1 MKSII
6 KIEEYLPE
14 TNQIIVRFARLHAPQ
29 SIDNYT
35 SVAVNCDRLDC
46 YNTETF
52 LHTLMRDVGKN
63 LVLQEEEEE
72 PIFNKVDD
80 VSDELDLPSM
90 VGKIIECKVD
100 NDRKELLKMRRV
112 EL

>member
-6 KIEEYLPE
+6 KIEKYLPE
-14 TNQIIVRFARLHAPQ
+14 TNQIIVKFARLHAPQ
-29 SIDNYT
+29 PIDNYDST
-35 SVAVNCDRLDC
+35 PVDCDKLDC

-52 LHTLMRDVGKN
+52 LHTLMRRVGEKF
-63 LVLQEEEEE
+63 VLKEEDEE
-72 PIFNKVDD
+72 PIFNKVD
-80 VSDELDLPSM
+80 VVDEKLDLPNM

-100 NDRKELLKMRRV
+100 SNRKQILRMRRV